1 MNAKATKPNSA
12 TAQTTQAAESDAGIT
27 YWLLKEGKCKK
38 LGKNAEGGITYQVL
52 ADADRQKLFIAITG
66 NESGGYFSR
75 ERVPFDK
82 IEACLNTLPPDKPF
96 PSKALKDVF
105 IGRSSNN
112 SGFAMAVLRNEGLA
126 AAATDAETQH
136 VRHGDMA
143 TWKAKLLTEPG
154 KQITL
159 PLQANSTPV
168 SDEGPDEATGTT
180 LSLPRKKA

>member
-1 MNAKATKPNSA
+1 MNAKTIKPNSDS
-12 TAQTTQAAESDAGIT
+12 AQTTPAAESDAGVT
-27 YWLLKEGKCKK
+27 YWLLKEGKCRK

-52 ADADRQKLFIAITG
+52 ADADRQQLYIAITG

-82 IEACLNTLPPDKPF
+82 IEACMNALPPDKPF

-126 AAATDAETQH
+126 TAAPDTETQH

-159 PLQANSTPV
+159 PLQANNSPV
-168 SDEGPDEATGTT
+168 ADGGPADATEKT
-180 LSLPRKKA
+180 LSLRRKKA